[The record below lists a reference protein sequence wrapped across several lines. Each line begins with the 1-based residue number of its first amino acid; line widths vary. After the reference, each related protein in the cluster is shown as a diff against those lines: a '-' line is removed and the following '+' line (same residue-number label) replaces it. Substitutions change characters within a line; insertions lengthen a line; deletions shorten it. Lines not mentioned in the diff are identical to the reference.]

1 MSKAHMKLG
10 AALVTL
16 AAAFGAVGASANA
29 ATAAASPETV
39 RMSEEWTEG
48 HCAEALT
55 LYLIYRDY
63 GDYATA
69 DRILGHLLVEGCVSY
84 H

>member
-1 MSKAHMKLG
+1 MSNTESLD
-10 AALVTL
+10 LTRI
-16 AAAFGAVGASANA
+16 
-29 ATAAASPETV
+29 TARVLP
-39 RMSEEWTEG
+39 G
-48 HCAEALT
+48 ALT